1 MNSNTRSQIQRSKDL
16 LSKFRGMIKESDIN
30 LALSDEVLICFI
42 HARKYDVHRAMKLL
56 NHYLR
61 MIKNYPDL
69 KNLHPLRVK
78 HVLDKGHVL
87 SSPYR
92 EQNGCRVL
100 ILNLRN
106 WDLTTCSL
114 EDMIR
119 CVVFCFQRL
128 VCEVETQT
136 NGIVAII
143 DVKDFTL
150 HHVGQFTPNLVK
162 KIADIVQDV
171 FPIRLQGIHI
181 VHEPRIIK
189 ILVAIFWPFLSNK
202 IRSRLFFHGQCFATL
217 HQHVDPACLPSDYD
231 GSMKPMDTMH
241 FSNVF
246 AEKNYS
252 QLFEC
257 FD

>member
-1 MNSNTRSQIQRSKDL
+1 MNSNMRSQIQRSKEL
-16 LSKFRGMIKESDIN
+16 LSKFRGIIKESDIN
-30 LALSDEVLICFI
+30 IVLSDEVLMCFI

-56 NHYLR
+56 NHYVR
-61 MIKNYPDL
+61 MTKNYPDL

-87 SSPYR
+87 SLPCR
-92 EQNGCRVL
+92 EQNGRRVL

-150 HHVGQFTPNLVK
+150 HHVGQFTPNLIK

-202 IRSRLFFHGQCFATL
+202 IRSRLFFHGQSFATL
-217 HQHVDPACLPSDYD
+217 HQHIDPACLPSDYD
-231 GSMKPMDTMH
+231 GSMKSMETMH

-252 QLFEC
+252 QLFDC